1 MIATNE
7 ILNRRHAV
15 IALGGGGARGLA
27 HLGAMQAIRESELTI
42 ERIVGT
48 SIGSL
53 VGALSAINLDSHLV
67 REQVTRYLTSEKFRK
82 RLGSLVEAA
91 PPKVH
96 GQDVGITAWYS
107 RLKSL
112 LWSHHL
118 IHRIIRRPGILSAAP
133 IVDTINDLVPEM
145 DIMDCRT
152 PLTIVALDLFSGER
166 AELDRGPLREA
177 ILASMAIPGIF
188 PPVPW
193 EGKLLCDLGVIESLP
208 TRTARKY
215 CSDLLIGVDVAPD
228 LVPLNRCGTAME
240 TLLRVDEVGERYQ
253 REYAKS
259 IADIVIR
266 PKVGCFQWFDF
277 TNPEPM
283 MDAGLLAAREHLLC
297 RTKFK
302 NQAASP
308 DYSLAEGR

>member
-15 IALGGGGARGLA
+15 IALGSGGARGLA
-27 HLGAMQAIRESELTI
+27 HLGAMQVIRESELII

-53 VGALSAINLDSHLV
+53 VGALSAINSDPHQV
-67 REQVTRYLTSEKFRK
+67 REQVTKYLTSEKFQK
-82 RLGSLVEAA
+82 RMGSLFDAS
-91 PPKVH
+91 PPKVP
-96 GQDVGITAWYS
+96 GQDGGFTAWYS

-118 IHRIIRRPGILSAAP
+118 IHRIIRRPGILSAAL
-133 IVDTINDLVPEM
+133 IVDTINELVPAM
-145 DIMDCRT
+145 DILECRT
-152 PLTIVALDLFSGER
+152 PLTIVALDLLSGER
-166 AELDRGPLREA
+166 VELERGPLREA
-177 ILASMAIPGIF
+177 ILASTAIPGIF

-228 LVPLNRCGTAME
+228 LVPLNRCSTALE
-240 TLLRVDEVGERYQ
+240 TLLRVDELSERYQ

-259 IADIVIR
+259 IADVVIR

-277 TNPEPM
+277 ANPEPM
-283 MDAGLLAAREHLLC
+283 MDAGLIAARELLC
-297 RTKFK
+297 PATFQKPNDLYRIRINSK
-302 NQAASP
+302 
-308 DYSLAEGR
+308 